1 MSRYGRRL
9 NRRANTALPGT
20 DNLGWDSFGHPAS
33 YAQTEVDAYGFDS
46 EFGEGVRKGPYR
58 SGPAPA
64 SYGWTPDHP
73 AVKDTLVEDYALT
86 EDMRKENLKL
96 AMERKA
102 AKCIRIAE
110 SRLGKRASQAEIEE
124 LALRFMDLPNNMIN
138 ARVASLSRRADNVV
152 QVNTGY
158 DQGLDFTGPFNAED
172 ELVADEYDADFEAD
186 FEADALEADEYVG
199 HSLRDEYDFDMDG
212 MISREEWGGSSSVFD
227 AADTDMNGYLDAD
240 ELAMGFGES
249 FAEDLQ
255 SEEEVGSMK
264 WARESRRASYE
275 TTAADA
281 LAEELAMLKAANA
294 RLARQVRKLAD
305 NATQQNTGYT
315 VEDFSEQID
324 THPDMEEPAG
334 EPTARLASRR
344 PSLNRLASALSE
356 YIADQNA
363 PTAFYSKS
371 EKASAKKADI
381 MADEMASLMAEL
393 EAEEEGGE
401 DVMGLDMSEA
411 QATAM
416 DPKLARI
423 FQAADEEEK
432 EEEAEEAEEEA
443 EEAEEEAEEAE
454 EEVKMTDDEEEAEE
468 EKPAKKAAYRPKTPA
483 RQASVKTLGNISR
496 EASAS
501 DELSKLWESA
511 PDVSKF
517 FS

>member
-1 MSRYGRRL
+1 MSNYGRRL
-9 NRRANTALPGT
+9 NRRATTALPGY

-33 YAQTEVDAYGFDS
+33 SAQTEVDAYGFDA

-73 AVKDTLVEDYALT
+73 ATKDSLVEDYAMT
-86 EDMRKENLKL
+86 EDLRKENLKL

-110 SRLGKRASQAEIEE
+110 SRLGKNASQAEIEE
-124 LALRFMDLPNNMIN
+124 LALRFMDLPNHTIN
-138 ARVASLSRRADNVV
+138 SRVASLSRNADNVV

-172 ELVADEYDADFEAD
+172 ELVADDLEAD
-186 FEADALEADEYVG
+186 DLEADEMMG
-199 HSLRDEYDFDMDG
+199 HTLRDEYDFDMDG
-212 MISREEWGGSSSVFD
+212 MISSEEWGGSSSVFEAMD
-227 AADTDMNGYLDAD
+227 SDMDGMLDAD
-240 ELAMGFGES
+240 DISMGVGES
-249 FAEDLQ
+249 FAEEAEAFMA
-255 SEEEVGSMK
+255 SRTASK
-264 WARESRRASYE
+264 RRPSARRASE
-275 TTAADA
+275 TTAADL

-294 RLARQVRKLAD
+294 RLARQVRKMAD

-315 VEDFSEQID
+315 VEDFSNQID
-324 THPDMEEPAG
+324 THPDQEEVAG
-334 EPTARLASRR
+334 EPTPRLASRPR
-344 PSLNRLASALSE
+344 LNRLANALAE
-356 YIADQNA
+356 YMADQNS
-363 PTAFYSKS
+363 PTAFYSKG
-371 EKASAKKADI
+371 EKASAKKADF
-381 MADEMASLMAEL
+381 MADEMAELMAEL
-393 EAEEEGGE
+393 EASDEAMGE
-401 DVMGLDMSEA
+401 DVMGLDVSEA

-423 FQAADEEEK
+423 FQAAEEET
-432 EEEAEEAEEEA
+432 EEEAEEESEESDDD
-443 EEAEEEAEEAE
+443 
-454 EEVKMTDDEEEAEE
+454 VKMTDDEEEEE
-468 EKPAKKAAYRPKTPA
+468 EEAKEEKKPEAKKPEAKKAAYRPKAPS

-501 DELSKLWESA
+501 DELSKLWETA